1 MNFRGG
7 IVMRTAIVRSKLL
20 KSAFLPGLLLLL
32 APAATFGQTRI
43 RLATLLPRGSSDY
56 HILEAMGQQWRT
68 ISGGGLTLT
77 IYADGTMGSEEET
90 VRRMRVG
97 QIQAATLSVGGLSEI
112 DPAVGA
118 LQKIPMAYRSLDELD
133 YVRGKMQ
140 PELES
145 RLAEKGFV
153 VLFWGDAGWAHIFS
167 RQAALRPEDFRKSKI
182 FVGASDMKEIGL
194 IKSLGYQAVPLEW
207 SDVLTSLQT
216 GLVDTVPTPPFLA
229 LAGQYDLVARHM
241 LDLNWIPLVGATVI
255 TKKAWDGIAPVTRE
269 EILKA
274 AIESGR
280 EMQARSR
287 EESTEAVE
295 AMRKRGLQVHPVSP
309 ELEAEWRKFAE
320 TVYPKI
326 RGTMVPADMFDEVMR
341 LIAEYRATEEKNR

>member
-1 MNFRGG
+1 MSTTL
-7 IVMRTAIVRSKLL
+7 IRSSAR
-20 KSAFLPGLLLLL
+20 KSAIFLALFPLF
-32 APAATFGQTRI
+32 APAAAFGQTRI
-43 RLATLLPRGSSDY
+43 RLATLLPRGSSHY

-112 DPAVGA
+112 DPSVGA

-133 YVRGKMQ
+133 YVRAKMQ
-140 PELES
+140 PELER
-145 RLAEKGFV
+145 RLLEKGFV

-167 RQAALRPEDFRKSKI
+167 RQPAFRPEDFRKSKI
-182 FVGASDMKEIGL
+182 FVGASDMKEIAL
-194 IKSLGYQAVPLEW
+194 VKSFGYQAVPLEW

-229 LAGQYDLVARHM
+229 LAGQYDLVAKNM
-241 LDLNWIPLVGATVI
+241 LDLNWVPVVGATVI
-255 TKKAWDGIAPVTRE
+255 TKKAWDGIAPATRE

-274 AIESGR
+274 AIESGK

-287 EESTEAVE
+287 QESQEAVE
-295 AMRKRGLQVHPVSP
+295 AMRRRGLQVHPVSP

-326 RGTMVPADMFDEVMR
+326 RGTMVPADMFDEVVR
-341 LIAEYRATEEKNR
+341 LVAEYRATEEKNR